1 MESRVKRI
9 SGVKMRRTLDQYY
22 TPSVAVNAFLDS
34 IDFKL
39 SGNVLEPFSG
49 EGAISD
55 ALFERGFKVFT
66 NDLDPNNKA
75 NHRLD
80 LAIALNWNKLPPAN
94 WIITNPPFNLAPQVI
109 PLAFNHCQSGLI
121 VLLRLSYLEPCRNRV
136 RFLQEYPPTQ
146 LWVTPRISFTG
157 KGTDSITTA
166 WFVWDKTNN
175 LPNKI
180 TIL

>member
-1 MESRVKRI
+1 
-9 SGVKMRRTLDQYY
+9 MRRKLDQYY
-22 TPSVAVNAFLDS
+22 TPSVAVNAFLDL
-34 IDFKL
+34 IDFQL
-39 SGNVLEPFSG
+39 SGNILEPFSG

-55 ALFERGFKVFT
+55 ALFERGFKVLT

-80 LAIALNWNKLPPAN
+80 LAISKGSASQRALNWNKLPSAN
-94 WIITNPPFNLAPQVI
+94 WIITNSPFNLAPQVI
-109 PLAFNHCQSGLI
+109 PLALKHCDSGLI
-121 VLLRLSYLEPCRNRV
+121 ALLRLSYLEPCRNRA

-166 WFVWDKTNN
+166 WFMWDKTNN
-175 LPNKI
+175 LPKKI
-180 TIL
+180 TVL